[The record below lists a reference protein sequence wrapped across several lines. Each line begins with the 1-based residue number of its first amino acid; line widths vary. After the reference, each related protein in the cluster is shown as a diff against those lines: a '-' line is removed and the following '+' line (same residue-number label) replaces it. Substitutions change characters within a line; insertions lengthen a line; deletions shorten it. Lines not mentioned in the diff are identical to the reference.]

1 MPSWANYYVKE
12 LFPNTGRLLPGRRG
26 DKRRDWLVVGPEDEV
41 DLVDYLE
48 TGGPDGDPMIPVVLN
63 GAGAAELT
71 WTLLRE
77 KPVPRWKIEVS
88 YKDGKPP
95 VGEFRMSWDT
105 TGATVRVLQSKSTR
119 NVYTAAGFTAPDF
132 QGAIGIRDGE
142 PEGCD
147 VVVSALKLT
156 VDATIHA
163 SFIDMDYLRTLSEIT
178 GRVNST
184 SIWNFAA
191 GELLFLGSSGSIQ
204 LPLDYDA
211 EWRSENNLQI
221 QFTFLASKN
230 ATGLAVGPITGITKQ
245 GHDYLWLLQLPAK
258 SANRKALV
266 AKAAYVEQVYHS
278 HDLRS
283 TLKIGAMPV

>member
-1 MPSWANYYVKE
+1 MPFENYYVKE
-12 LFPNTGRLLPGRRG
+12 LKLNTGRLLPGRRG
-26 DKRRDWLVVGPEDEV
+26 DKRRDWIVVGPTNEV
-41 DLVDYLE
+41 DLIDYLE
-48 TGGPDGDPMIPVVLN
+48 TGGPDGDPAIPVILN

-71 WTLLRE
+71 WSLVKE
-77 KPVPRWKIEVS
+77 KPVPRWHIEVT

-105 TGATVRVLQSKSTR
+105 TGATVRVLNSKSTSG
-119 NVYTAAGFTAPDF
+119 VFSAAGFTAPDF

-163 SFIDMDYLRTLSEIT
+163 SFIDMEYVRILSEIT

-184 SIWNFAA
+184 AVWNFAP

-204 LPLDYDA
+204 LPLDFDA
-211 EWRSENNLQI
+211 DWRSENNLQI
-221 QFTFLASKN
+221 QFTFMASKN
-230 ATGLAVGPITGITKQ
+230 ASGLTVGPISGITKK
-245 GHDYLWLLQLPAK
+245 GHEYLWLLQLPAK
-258 SANRKALV
+258 SNNRKALQ
-266 AKAAYVEQVYHS
+266 AKAAYVEQVYLE

-283 TLKIGAMPV
+283 TLKIGALPV